1 MFEKHIF
8 LAFLLKIL
16 SNIPLIIWFT
26 SIHKIITNSIY
37 FLFLKCLQPYVVHVK
52 DVGTNGNCGCWAIAC
67 TLGMGSMI
75 GHRLGK
81 TCFGSYIAIFNGIW
95 GLRQTNEK

>member
-1 MFEKHIF
+1 MWSQHGMRRQVGTTSKQIKRPKEVMRWSN
-8 LAFLLKIL
+8 KIAEY
-16 SNIPLIIWFT
+16 
-26 SIHKIITNSIY
+26 KY
-37 FLFLKCLQPYVVHVK
+37 AFLKCLQPYVVHVK